1 MLIRV
6 KVQAKSSREELEE
19 IAEGEYKAWV
29 TAPPADG
36 EANAALIE
44 LLAEHFNVAPSL
56 IKIKSGNKSAHKL
69 VEIDMDEA
77 LTEDDEELDDDEF

>member
-6 KVQAKSSREELEE
+6 KVQAKSSKEELEE

-29 TAPPADG
+29 TAAPADG

-56 IKIKSGNKSAHKL
+56 VKIKSGNKSAHKL
-69 VEIDMDEA
+69 VEIDMD
-77 LTEDDEELDDDEF
+77 DEENDSNENE

>member
-6 KVQAKSSREELEE
+6 RVQTRASQERLEE
-19 IAEGEYKAWV
+19 VGEDEYKAWV
-29 TAPPADG
+29 TAAPADG

-56 IKIKSGNKSAHKL
+56 IRIKSGNKSAHKL
-69 VEIDMDEA
+69 MEIDID
-77 LTEDDEELDDDEF
+77 

>member
-6 KVQAKSSREELEE
+6 KVQTRAKQEKLEE
-19 IAEGEYKAWV
+19 VGEDEYRAWV
-29 TAPPADG
+29 TAAPADG

-56 IKIKSGNKSAHKL
+56 IRIQSGNKSAHKL
-69 VEIDMDEA
+69 VEIDID
-77 LTEDDEELDDDEF
+77 

>member
-6 KVQAKSSREELEE
+6 KVQAKSTREELEE
-19 IAEGEYKAWV
+19 IGEDEYKAWV
-29 TAPPADG
+29 TAPPAGG

-44 LLAEHFNVAPSL
+44 LLAEHFNIAPSL

-69 VEIDMDEA
+69 VEVNIPEQ
-77 LTEDDEELDDDEF
+77 TEDEEPA

>member
-6 KVQAKSSREELEE
+6 KVQTRARQNRLEE
-19 IAEGEYKAWV
+19 VAVEEYKAWV
-29 TAPPADG
+29 TAAPADG

-56 IKIKSGNKSAHKL
+56 VRIKSGNKTAHKL
-69 VEIDMDEA
+69 VEIDID
-77 LTEDDEELDDDEF
+77 